1 MQRPV
6 AFFDDDRSGR
16 RAASV
21 DYLGPGTRPDGAP
34 ATSSRNNATSSDDAT
49 SSHTCS
55 APEAAADAFPPPL
68 TLAFTFDDADQK
80 SRYQTQLA
88 GSADDKVGPLGLL
101 FSFDRR
107 ITLWPP
113 SPPYRIRPPRALTS
127 PLSADGVDRNRS
139 RNESRYLSRNESRY
153 LSRNESRYRPLPLI
167 EGRLVGLARVLR
179 RRAAHNAR
187 SVSSVKGAIDRVRV
201 SALPSPPPPPPS
213 KVGSWAWRVS
223 FDGGPPV
230 AAKSSFH
237 GRSSK
242 ECARQSYGCA
252 LPPSPLVLGMAPQRY
267 VEEGGASR
275 SGLPTFHGRSS
286 KECARQSAGRSYGCA
301 EDRSEHRG
309 AAPPPFWKI
318 LPQFG

>member
-153 LSRNESRYRPLPLI
+153 RPLPLI

-179 RRAAHNAR
+179 RRPPCGGQVVVPRPLVQGVRAP
-187 SVSSVKGAIDRVRV
+187 VVRVRPPPLPFGFGHGPP
-201 SALPSPPPPPPS
+201 ALCRGGRGEPKWAADLPRPLVQGVRAPVRWPLVRVRRRPERAQGGRPPPPS
-213 KVGSWAWRVS
+213 GRFCLNLDDVE
-223 FDGGPPV
+223 
-230 AAKSSFH
+230 AK
-237 GRSSK
+237 
-242 ECARQSYGCA
+242 
-252 LPPSPLVLGMAPQRY
+252 LPFKIFFFIPHESMDEANEPSQ
-267 VEEGGASR
+267 
-275 SGLPTFHGRSS
+275 
-286 KECARQSAGRSYGCA
+286 A
-301 EDRSEHRG
+301 E
-309 AAPPPFWKI
+309 
-318 LPQFG
+318 QC